1 MAWFK
6 PTEQK
11 SPASPES
18 QTAASPAAA
27 PASFVPASGVQADQ
41 RLAPSSSSPAVA
53 TGPTTAGASR
63 VSRGLVVRGEIT
75 GREDLLIDGEVEGTL
90 RLDGARVTIG
100 PAGRVRAG
108 VTAREIVV
116 HGEVR
121 GDLRAEER
129 IEIGRSGSVHGN
141 AAAKRIAIEDG
152 AVFNGSIEVLR
163 PGEVAR
169 SGETASATRAEVRP
183 VLRAAASAATAS
195 PAPALESTAE
205 TVWRDETVVASDSFN

>member
-11 SPASPES
+11 SLASPES
-18 QTAASPAAA
+18 QTAAPPAAA
-27 PASFVPASGVQADQ
+27 PAASVPASGAQADQ
-41 RLAPSSSSPAVA
+41 RLAPSSSSSAVA
-53 TGPTTAGASR
+53 TGPTTAAASR
-63 VSRGLVVRGEIT
+63 VSRGLVLRGEIT
-75 GREDLLIDGEVEGTL
+75 GREDLSIDGEVEGTL
-90 RLDGARVTIG
+90 HLDGARVTIG

-108 VTAREIVV
+108 VSAREIVV

-169 SGETASATRAEVRP
+169 SSETIGPSRAGARP
-183 VLRAAASAATAS
+183 ALRAAAAAS
-195 PAPALESTAE
+195 PAQARENAAE
-205 TVWRDETVVASDSFN
+205 TIGRDETVASDSFN